1 MALIRERDSKR
12 LHLKSK
18 LMGESLVGKTFLK
31 SLEYGKSFQVF
42 PDVSVLKIGGQSITD
57 IGARAVLPIVEEIVE
72 NAKKHKMIISTGGGT
87 RSRHV
92 YAVAMELGMPTGII
106 AKLGQSVSE
115 QNALMISTLLSPYGG
130 IKIGHDDIPK
140 LGAYFA
146 QGCIPVIHGMPPYG
160 YFEPIPKEGRLPQNR
175 TDVGAF
181 LLAEVIG
188 AKQCIYVKD
197 VDGLYTDNPKI
208 NSNVELIPR
217 IGANELAG
225 EDYEDLV
232 IERAV
237 LDYISS
243 AQNVR
248 EVRIINGLVP
258 GNITKALAGENIG
271 SVIYG
276 DEVKEEQPEPEAEE
290 TTSP

>member
-1 MALIRERDSKR
+1 MALIREKDSKR

-18 LMGESLVGKTFLK
+18 LMGESLVGKSFLK
-31 SLEYGKSFQVF
+31 SLEYNTPFKVL
-42 PDVSVLKIGGQSITD
+42 PNVSVLKIGGQSITD
-57 IGARAVLPIVEEIVE
+57 IGAKAILPIIEEVVV
-72 NAKKHKMIISTGGGT
+72 NAQKHKMIISTGGGT

-92 YAVAMELGMPTGII
+92 YAIAMELGMPTGII

-115 QNALMISTLLSPYGG
+115 QNALMLTTLLIPHGG
-130 IKIGHDDIPK
+130 VKIGHDDLPK

-160 YFEPIPKEGRLPQNR
+160 YFEPLPTQGRLPQNR

-197 VDGLYTDNPKI
+197 VDGLYTDNPKADPKA
-208 NSNVELIPR
+208 EFIPS
-217 IGANELAG
+217 IGAQELL
-225 EDYEDLV
+225 DKDLDDLV

-237 LDYISS
+237 LDYLLCAI
-243 AQNVR
+243 NVSQLQ
-248 EVRIINGLVP
+248 IINGLEK
-258 GNITKALAGENIG
+258 GNITKALQGEHIG
-271 SVIYG
+271 TIIYN
-276 DEVKEEQPEPEAEE
+276 DKVKVEE
-290 TTSP
+290 TSYAGKATT